1 MRVLLTK
8 QNPGNILNERYV
20 MSCQLCFVKYRYNIV
35 RFNLLSA
42 MLCYFTRLLREVCN
56 PMLLVK

>member
-1 MRVLLTK
+1 
-8 QNPGNILNERYV
+8 
-20 MSCQLCFVKYRYNIV
+20 MSCHVKLCFVKYRYNIV